1 MKRGRRG
8 QRPPKAK
15 APPPVA
21 QRAGRGPSQNPK
33 LADQT
38 RKVLG
43 KHYASKYQT
52 GRRG

>member
-1 MKRGRRG
+1 MKRDRPG
-8 QRPPKAK
+8 QRPPNAK

-21 QRAGRGPSQNPK
+21 LRKGRGPSPNPK

>member
-1 MKRGRRG
+1 MKKGGPGKSASR
-8 QRPPKAK
+8 AK

-21 QRAGRGPSQNPK
+21 LRKGRGALPNPK

-43 KHYASKYQT
+43 KHYASKNRT
-52 GRRG
+52 GRG

>member
-1 MKRGRRG
+1 VTPQKSR
-8 QRPPKAK
+8 RPPPRSGAPAADGRK
-15 APPPVA
+15 APPA
-21 QRAGRGPSQNPK
+21 KANPK

-38 RKVLG
+38 RKKLG